1 MKTLT
6 VLFAACLCCG
16 AADSTVAKVY
26 DSQLRSADSEI
37 VSLVQAMPAEKF
49 GFAPKDGEFK
59 TVRTFGQQAKHIS
72 AVLYGVSAVIL
83 GEKPP
88 VDPGKDENGPA
99 SIESK
104 EQIVQFMKDAF
115 AYAHKALGT
124 MTPEREV
131 QMVKSPF
138 GNGEIARGFLAGLL
152 TWHSFD
158 HYGQMVVYARMN
170 GVVPPASK

>member
-1 MKTLT
+1 MKALT
-6 VLFAACLCCG
+6 VLLVACAAAM
-16 AADSTVAKVY
+16 AADSPVAKVY
-26 DSQLRSADSEI
+26 DSQLKSAEGEI

-49 GFAPKDGEFK
+49 SFAPKDGAFLG
-59 TVRTFGQQAKHIS
+59 VRTFAMQAKHIS
-72 AVLYGVSAVIL
+72 AVLYGVSAAMM

-104 EQIVQFMKDAF
+104 EQIVQYMKDAF
-115 AYAHKALGT
+115 AYAHKALGALT
-124 MTPEREV
+124 AEREV
-131 QMVKSPF
+131 EMIKSPF
-138 GNGEIARGFLAGLL
+138 GSGEIPRGFLAGLL

-170 GVVPPASK
+170 GVVPPASR